1 VDYCKERKI
10 KLTGLIVYPDESISY
25 FMTPDIDLLD
35 NLGYLS
41 RAVHHAQLHFD
52 DRTESVESENES

>member
-1 VDYCKERKI
+1 
-10 KLTGLIVYPDESISY
+10 
-25 FMTPDIDLLD
+25 
-35 NLGYLS
+35 LS